1 MTEHQKDRL
10 KASLLASV
18 GGGGLGYAA
27 TASDVSPIMRAIAR
41 RQDANLLPV
50 YAGMA
55 AGGRKGTGE
64 LMMSSNMV
72 DMLRRAGFNAK
83 LYDPEQTNILNHEV
97 REGDALRDMIPN
109 EEARQAELALYG
121 LSNDPAVKNVSIN
134 ELKGRSVDELMA
146 LKKDKSSLHSMLLE
160 KVPGGRK
167 GMAKFRRMLNTGKF
181 DGIPEGILRDH
192 MRVSGQKILDGRIVL
207 GDPNQLRRDLAK
219 AKQFFTGEG
228 HMFYTGLPVKDRFFS
243 EEVNH
248 LNGEW
253 MVNDPYPFS
262 ARTPEGDILA
272 RMDVAGGPEELEKR
286 RIEREQLI
294 AEDAARAREGKPPI
308 HEKEIKKLEN
318 HIRNPELEATR
329 ARLYAEN
336 GKPFVDVSRDGR
348 GPRSLGGSIGFSAN
362 YDVRRSAPNGR
373 LYEEL
378 IPFSAI
384 DDSFVNRTGIGSGLR
399 HRADRRFLEKFIG
412 EKSNLGRDALRGKK
426 VVFLTSGGSGV
437 HIVDKLRMLA
447 DATKGRDDVHFVVQ
461 KGKGEYTRGID
472 ELVAKL
478 NEGRN
483 SPLVTSFE
491 AAPQKDF
498 QKLIRGS
505 DLYASYGGSS
515 TLSEALSGR
524 TPTLFMH
531 ESSMNRPNL
540 EWAADRFGVDTVDAD
555 AYFVR
560 RHGEKVRSKIN
571 AERASKGLKEI
582 TSKEFWENPGSFF
595 DPGIK
600 SKPGEKAKSWIEH
613 HIPGGRNPAAAIIDK
628 AKGLDEKSFMESFS
642 KKLNGML
649 DNSANIR
656 AGNAA
661 KAKQFI
667 RMQAARNKQVV
678 DVAKFL
684 QGGLKIPGKY
694 KALGA
699 AVGALGAGGA
709 AYGLSSMK
717 KKPAA
722 PIPLSGSSIPGIAL
736 AGGAGLAGLGGLAY
750 YLNRRRKKKKER
762 EMRKYSNDRSRTLK
776 GIVKMAVANMELEK
790 RASAG
795 GTAAKGLGNI
805 FKAFGTGL
813 KGVGQLGAAG
823 VEGVMKGT
831 GKGARGI
838 RRYGSLLFGTK
849 GSKLDRAYDRLVLQ
863 RAPDADILAA
873 RIAKNNEW
881 RKVITTRILSA
892 LGLGGGI
899 AAIANS
905 EGLE

>member
-83 LYDPEQTNILNHEV
+83 LYDPEQLNMLNDEV
-97 REGDALRDMIPN
+97 RTGNALRDMIPN

-207 GDPNQLRRDLAK
+207 GDPNQLRKDLAK

-286 RIEREQLI
+286 RIEREKLI

-399 HRADRRFLEKFIG
+399 HRSDRRFLERFIQDRS
-412 EKSNLGRDALRGKK
+412 KMGRDALRGKK

-437 HIVDKLRMLA
+437 HIVDKLRLLA
-447 DATKGRDDVHFVVQ
+447 EAAKGRNDVHFVVQ

-478 NEGRN
+478 NEGRQ

-524 TPTLFMH
+524 TPTMFMH

-540 EWAADRFGVDTVDAD
+540 EWAADRFGVNTVDTD

-571 AERASKGLKEI
+571 AERASRGLKEI

-600 SKPGEKAKSWIEH
+600 PKPGEEAKSWIHH

-628 AKGLDEKSFMESFS
+628 AKTMDEKSFLESFR
-642 KKLNGML
+642 KNLNEML
-649 DNSANIR
+649 DNSSRIR

-661 KAKQFI
+661 KAKNFV
-667 RMQAARNKQVV
+667 RMQAARNRQVV
-678 DVAKFL
+678 DIAKFI
-684 QGGLKIPGKY
+684 QGGLKVPGKY
-694 KALGA
+694 KAIGA
-699 AVGALGAGGA
+699 AAGALGAGGA
-709 AYGLSSMK
+709 AY
-717 KKPAA
+717 A
-722 PIPLSGSSIPGIAL
+722 LSGARKPRKPVVPVPTDFMGGYGKYVVPGAV
-736 AGGAGLAGLGGLAY
+736 GLAGLGGLMY
-750 YLNRRRKKKKER
+750 YLNNRRKRKKR
-762 EMRKYSNDRSRTLK
+762 ALEMRKYSSDRRYELK
-776 GIVKMAVANMELEK
+776 RMIKAAAYAASMEK
-790 RASAG
+790 RSSMFS
-795 GTAAKGLGNI
+795 KGLGNI
-805 FKAFGTGL
+805 LKAFGTGM
-813 KGVGQLGAAG
+813 KGLGQTAVGGVEQLG
-823 VEGVMKGT
+823 KGTKKT
-831 GKGARGI
+831 GKGLG
-838 RRYGSLLFGTK
+838 RYFSLMTGAK
-849 GSKLDRAYDRLVLQ
+849 GHSLDRAARKITDPAARRAADEAAQREWDKVIATRL
-863 RAPDADILAA
+863 ASLAA
-873 RIAKNNEW
+873 GGAG
-881 RKVITTRILSA
+881 VAA
-892 LGLGGGI
+892 L
-899 AAIANS
+899 ANMD
-905 EGLE
+905 GLE